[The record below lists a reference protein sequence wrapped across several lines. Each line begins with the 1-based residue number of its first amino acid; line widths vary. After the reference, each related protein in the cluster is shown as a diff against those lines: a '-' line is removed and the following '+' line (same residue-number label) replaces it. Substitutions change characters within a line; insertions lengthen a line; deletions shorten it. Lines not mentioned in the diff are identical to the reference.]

1 MSYDPNRETL
11 TEFIS
16 AWNSTDQNL
25 PTYAGAETAN
35 TTVFNLNTIGSGDS
49 TIVSNTITP
58 PESGLRGF
66 FIGDLRSEGTSSSNA
81 GDVYSIQFDSSQ
93 GDLAS
98 GGQENRYNVQE
109 EQCYSLETSAKMR
122 IGFMY
127 RCQGHTLAPWVRVL
141 GVLT

>member
-1 MSYDPNRETL
+1 MSYDPNRQTL

-16 AWNSTDQNL
+16 AWNSTNQNL
-25 PTYAGAETAN
+25 PTHSGSETAN
-35 TTVFNLNTIGSGDS
+35 TTVFNLDTIGSGDS
-49 TIVSNTITP
+49 AIFANTITP

-66 FIGDLRSEGTSSSNA
+66 FIGDLRSQGTSSSNA

-98 GGQENRYNVQE
+98 GGNETRYNVQD
-109 EQCYSLETSAKMR
+109 EQCYSLDTSAKMR
-122 IGFMY
+122 LGFLF